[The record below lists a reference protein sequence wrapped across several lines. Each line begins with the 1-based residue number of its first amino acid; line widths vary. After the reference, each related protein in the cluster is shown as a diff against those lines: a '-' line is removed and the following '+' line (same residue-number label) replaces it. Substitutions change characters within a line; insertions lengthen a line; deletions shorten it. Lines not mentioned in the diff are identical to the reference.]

1 MENEI
6 VELKE
11 MIKNHAILFLKEMRE
26 FYPFGIQLENDGV
39 LRPVNFYD
47 SEYPESETLINLLN
61 DYFEKQI
68 TDKKVKAVGIG
79 IDVFYTPAN
88 SNIKKSAIQLRIY
101 HIEGI
106 SRTYN
111 LDYSFLEN
119 GELFIEKESYE

>member
-11 MIKNHAILFLKEMRE
+11 MIKNHAVIFLKEMRE
-26 FYPFGIQLENDGV
+26 FYPFGIQLENDGT
-39 LRPVNFYD
+39 LRPVNFYE

-61 DYFEKQI
+61 DYFKNQI
-68 TDKKVKAVGIG
+68 VDEKVKAVGIG
-79 IDVFYTPAN
+79 IDVFYTPVN
-88 SNIKKSAIQLRIY
+88 SNIKKSAIQVRIY

-111 LDYSFLEN
+111 LEYLFLEN
-119 GELFIEKESYE
+119 GEIFIEKESYE